1 MNKIIGFIRTHFK
14 LIAVIFYFA
23 VSALIIAYLFPREG
37 KFRYEFQKSRPWMHQ
52 DLQAP
57 FDFPI
62 YKSAHELA
70 RERDSVLKDF
80 KPYFD
85 YDTGVHVVQVSRFRE
100 TFRSE
105 WKKYCIK
112 EFKILYEKSYETQ
125 ERYASLRQFGLI
137 YEDYIA
143 SLLSRVYQKGII
155 NLSGNTN
162 FQASKFSAVMVV
174 KNNIA
179 ERTDKEAMYTPKEA
193 YEFIRQSI
201 DEKLK
206 TERNA
211 YNSRY
216 KRFFETLD
224 INDFLKLNVSYNA
237 EKSYTVQQSLLEG
250 ISLYRDKIQR
260 GQRIISRGDLV
271 TVEKFQILESLKSEY
286 ESQLGSIASHLVKVG
301 KFIIV
306 FAALFVIFLF
316 LYNLRKEILND
327 SLKTSFILMLEI
339 VIVFVAST
347 VIKSGIASF
356 YIIPFAI
363 LPIIIRTFY
372 DERLALFIHFI
383 TTLLIG
389 FFAPNSFE
397 FVFITII
404 AGIIAVFT
412 LTNFSRRSRI
422 VYSAIMV
429 FISYSFVYF
438 GISIVQEGNFQEIDY
453 QNFAWFGVNSL
464 LILLSFPLIF
474 VFEKLFGFLS
484 DATLMEL
491 ADTNQPLLREL
502 AEKAPGTFQHSLQ
515 VANLAEDA
523 IFHIGGNALLIRTG
537 ALYHDIGK
545 MVNPIYFI
553 ENQTSGINPHE
564 KLSFEESAKI
574 IISHV
579 EKGVEIGRKHNLPQ
593 PIIDF
598 IKTHHGTSTV
608 QYFYRSYLNKY
619 PEEEVDM
626 KKFSYTGPKPYSKET
641 AVLMMA
647 DSVEAASRS
656 LKETNDQTLETL
668 VDNIIDSQLLEG
680 QFNNADITFKDI
692 TLIKEVFKKRLKN
705 IYHIRISYPA

>member
-1 MNKIIGFIRTHFK
+1 MRKIIRFIRSNFK
-14 LIAVIFYFA
+14 LITVIFYFA
-23 VSALIIAYLFPREG
+23 LSALIIAYLFPKEG
-37 KFRYEFQKSRPWMHQ
+37 KFRYEFQKSRPWMHE

-62 YKSAHELA
+62 LKSMQELA

-85 YDTGVHVVQVSRFRE
+85 YDTGVYYTQVSRFRE
-100 TFRSE
+100 IFKSE
-105 WKKYCIK
+105 WMKYSVK
-112 EFKILYEKSYETQ
+112 EFKILYEKTYESHN
-125 ERYASLRQFGLI
+125 RYEPFRRLGSV

-143 SLLSRVYQKGII
+143 NLLLQVYQKGII
-155 NLSGNTN
+155 NLTGNEN
-162 FQASKFSAVMVV
+162 FQPSKISSVMVV

-179 ERTDKEAMYTPKEA
+179 ERADKESLFTPKKA
-193 YEFIRQSI
+193 YEYLRQRI
-201 DEKLK
+201 DEKLGS
-206 TERNA
+206 ERNA
-211 YNSRY
+211 YANRY
-216 KRFFETLD
+216 KEFFETLD
-224 INDFLKLNVSYNA
+224 INDFLKINVSYNA

-271 TVEKFQILESLKSEY
+271 TTEKFQILESLKSEY
-286 ESQLGSIASHLVKVG
+286 ESQLGTISSHLVKAG

-306 FAALFVIFLF
+306 FAAMFVIFLF

-356 YIIPFAI
+356 YIIPFTI

-397 FVFITII
+397 FVFITFI

-422 VYSAIMV
+422 VYSAILV

-438 GISIVQEGNFQEIDY
+438 GISIIQEGNVKEIDY

-545 MVNPIYFI
+545 IENPIYFI
-553 ENQTSGINPHE
+553 ENQASGINPHQ

-579 EKGVEIGRKHNLPQ
+579 EKGVEIAKKYNLPQ

-608 QYFYRSYLNKY
+608 QYFYKSYLNKY
-619 PEEEVDM
+619 PGEEVDM
-626 KKFSYTGPKPYSKET
+626 KNFSYAGPKPFSKET

-656 LKETNDQTLETL
+656 LKETNDQTLEKL
-668 VDNIIDSQLLEG
+668 VDSIIDSQLLEG

-692 TLIKEVFKKRLKN
+692 TIIKEVFKKRLKN